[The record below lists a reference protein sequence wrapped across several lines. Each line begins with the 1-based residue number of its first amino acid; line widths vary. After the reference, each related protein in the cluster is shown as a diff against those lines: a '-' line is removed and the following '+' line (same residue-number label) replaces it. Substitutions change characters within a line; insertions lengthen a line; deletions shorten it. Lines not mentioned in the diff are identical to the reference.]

1 MSKYVLLSLLAYFCG
16 AIPSGVWIGKMV
28 KGIDIRT
35 VGSRNSGATNAYRIL
50 GAKCGIATLI
60 LDALKG
66 YLPLY
71 IASHFNISDKYI
83 VVIGL
88 IAIFAH
94 SMSCFLNFKGGKGVA
109 TSLGV
114 FLFLAPKAVLVTF
127 LGFAIVVYFTRY
139 VSLSSITGAIILPI
153 MVAILPAKEGVDKM
167 TLVVLSFV
175 IGAFVIYKHRSNIS
189 RLLNGTESKITFG
202 KRG

>member
-1 MSKYVLLSLLAYFCG
+1 MSKYILLSLIAYFFG
-16 AIPSGVWIGKMV
+16 AIPSGVWIGKSV

-35 VGSRNSGATNAYRIL
+35 VGSKNSGATNAYRIL
-50 GAKCGIATLI
+50 GAKCGIATL
-60 LDALKG
+60 LMDALKG
-66 YLPLY
+66 YLPLL

-114 FLFLAPKAVLVTF
+114 FLFLAPKAVFVTF
-127 LGFAIVVYFTRY
+127 LGFLIVVYFTRY
-139 VSLSSITGAIILPI
+139 VSLSSITGAIILPT
-153 MVAILPAKEGVDKM
+153 MVAILPAKDGVDKT
-167 TLVVLSFV
+167 TLVILSFV
-175 IGAFVIYKHRSNIS
+175 IGAFVIFKHRTNIT

-202 KRG
+202 KKG

>member
-1 MSKYVLLSLLAYFCG
+1 MGKYILLSLLAYFCG
-16 AIPSGVWIGKMV
+16 AIPSGVWIGKIF

-60 LDALKG
+60 MDALKG

-83 VVIGL
+83 VVLGL

-127 LGFAIVVYFTRY
+127 FGFLIVVYFTRY
-139 VSLSSITGAIILPI
+139 VSLSSITGAIILPV
-153 MVAILPAKEGVDKM
+153 MVLILPAKEGVDKT
-167 TLVVLSFV
+167 TLVVLSFI
-175 IGAFVIYKHRSNIS
+175 IGAFVIYKHKSNIG

-202 KRG
+202 KKG

>member
-1 MSKYVLLSLLAYFCG
+1 MSKYILLSLLAYFCG
-16 AIPSGVWIGKMV
+16 AIPSGVWIGKIF

-60 LDALKG
+60 MDALKG

-83 VVIGL
+83 VVLGL

-127 LGFAIVVYFTRY
+127 FGFLIVVYFTRY
-139 VSLSSITGAIILPI
+139 VSLSSITGAIILPV
-153 MVAILPAKEGVDKM
+153 MVLILPAKEGVDKA
-167 TLVVLSFV
+167 TLVVLSFI
-175 IGAFVIYKHRSNIS
+175 IGAFVIYKHKSNIG

-202 KRG
+202 KKG

>member
-1 MSKYVLLSLLAYFCG
+1 MSKYILLSLIAYFFG
-16 AIPSGVWIGKMV
+16 AIPSGVWIGKAV

-35 VGSRNSGATNAYRIL
+35 VGSKNSGATNAYRIL
-50 GAKCGIATLI
+50 GAKCGIATL
-60 LDALKG
+60 LMDALKG
-66 YLPLY
+66 YLPLL

-114 FLFLAPKAVLVTF
+114 FLFLAPKAVFVTF
-127 LGFAIVVYFTRY
+127 LGFLIVVYFTRY
-139 VSLSSITGAIILPI
+139 VSLSSITGAIILPT
-153 MVAILPAKEGVDKM
+153 MVAILPAKDGVDKT
-167 TLVVLSFV
+167 TLVILSFV
-175 IGAFVIYKHRSNIS
+175 IGAFVIFKHRTNIT

-202 KRG
+202 KKG

>member
-1 MSKYVLLSLLAYFCG
+1 MEIYIFLSLLAYFCG
-16 AIPSGVWIGKMV
+16 AIPSGVWIGKAF

-35 VGSRNSGATNAYRIL
+35 VGSKNSGATNAYRIL
-50 GAKCGIATLI
+50 GAKFGIFTLVC
-60 LDALKG
+60 DALKG
-66 YLPLY
+66 YIPLY
-71 IASHFNISDKYI
+71 VASKFDISSQYI

-114 FLFLAPKAVLVTF
+114 FLFLAPEAVLITL
-127 LGFAIVVYFTRY
+127 LGFIIVVYFTRY

-153 MVAILPAKEGVDKM
+153 MVCILPAKEGVDKF
-167 TLVVLSFV
+167 TLIVLSFV
-175 IGAFVIYKHRSNIS
+175 IGIFVIYKHKSNIS
-189 RLLNGTESKITFG
+189 RLLNGTESKIVFKKKG
-202 KRG
+202 

>member
-1 MSKYVLLSLLAYFCG
+1 MSKYILLSLLAYFCG
-16 AIPSGVWIGKMV
+16 SIPSGVWIGKMV

-35 VGSRNSGATNAYRIL
+35 VGSKNSGATNAYRTL

-71 IASHFNISDKYI
+71 VASHFDISDKYI

-109 TSLGV
+109 TSLGAMLAVHPVAALTCFAV
-114 FLFLAPKAVLVTF
+114 FGVVVAVTKYVS
-127 LGFAIVVYFTRY
+127 LGSVIGIACSPIVVYLMGKKEAIPVTVFLG
-139 VSLSSITGAIILPI
+139 LS
-153 MVAILPAKEGVDKM
+153 
-167 TLVVLSFV
+167 
-175 IGAFVIYKHRSNIS
+175 VIYTHRANLKRVFSGNE
-189 RLLNGTESKITFG
+189 RKIG
-202 KRG
+202 QKKN